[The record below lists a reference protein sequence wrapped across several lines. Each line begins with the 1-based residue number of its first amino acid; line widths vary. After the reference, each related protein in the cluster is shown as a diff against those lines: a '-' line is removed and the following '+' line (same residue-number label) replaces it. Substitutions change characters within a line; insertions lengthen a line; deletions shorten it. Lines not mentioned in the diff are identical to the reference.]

1 MVTGISFLIAERAK
15 INEVAEKIIEIDGL
29 SEVYS
34 VGGRYDL
41 VAIIRARNNEQ
52 LAEIVTE
59 HMLKISEI
67 KSSETMIAFKV
78 YSKHDLERMFSVGM
92 EQA

>member
-67 KSSETMIAFKV
+67 KSSETNIAFKV